1 MLDEMCG
8 GDVRC
13 DETCWDVMRC
23 LMKCVEIDEKSDEI

>member
-23 LMKCVEIDEKSDEI
+23 LMKCVEMR